1 MSCLSGNGR
10 MTGMARNGPGLDYR
24 DILDAMEELSP
35 MYRAVFNLYAIEDHG
50 HREIS
55 ARLGISEGTSK
66 SNYAKARRN
75 LREVLRRKL
84 KEK

>member
-1 MSCLSGNGR
+1 MGSEMCI
-10 MTGMARNGPGLDYR
+10 R
-24 DILDAMEELSP
+24 DS
-35 MYRAVFNLYAIEDHG
+35 YAIEDHG